1 MKRILGTVLA
11 LVLLTGSCA
20 FADSAVDVILN
31 TGTTQA
37 FTDEAV
43 PAASSVKA
51 WVVPVFRITG
61 TTQAFTDE
69 AVPAADLETILKEGR
84 VFSDDVAE
92 RHEP

>member
-1 MKRILGTVLA
+1 M
-11 LVLLTGSCA
+11 LLTGSCA

-37 FTDEAV
+37 FTE
-43 PAASSVKA
+43 
-51 WVVPVFRITG
+51 
-61 TTQAFTDE
+61 E

-92 RHEP
+92 RREP

>member
-37 FTDEAV
+37 FTD
-43 PAASSVKA
+43 
-51 WVVPVFRITG
+51 
-61 TTQAFTDE
+61 Q

-92 RHEP
+92 RREP

>member
-43 PAASSVKA
+43 
-51 WVVPVFRITG
+51 R
-61 TTQAFTDE
+61 
-69 AVPAADLETILKEGR
+69 AADLETILKEGR
-84 VFSDDVAE
+84 LFSDDVAE
-92 RHEP
+92 RREP

>member
-37 FTDEAV
+37 
-43 PAASSVKA
+43 
-51 WVVPVFRITG
+51 
-61 TTQAFTDE
+61 
-69 AVPAADLETILKEGR
+69 
-84 VFSDDVAE
+84 
-92 RHEP
+92 EP